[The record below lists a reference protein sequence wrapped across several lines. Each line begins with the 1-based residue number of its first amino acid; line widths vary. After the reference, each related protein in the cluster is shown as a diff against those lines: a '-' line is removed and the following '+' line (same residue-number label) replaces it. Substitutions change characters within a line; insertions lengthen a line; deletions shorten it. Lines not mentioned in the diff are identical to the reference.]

1 MLLSVILSV
10 CRHFIVSQ
18 EGPTHENRSYI
29 LYLQPIVSGKA
40 VLMSA
45 PDIAALIQDAVGR
58 AITDALAQRVGILSF
73 PRPFQQTL
81 GCQSGHI
88 YLCSCS
94 PSP

>member
-40 VLMSA
+40 VPMSA

-58 AITDALAQRVGILSF
+58 AITDALAQGAGIDRVRS
-73 PRPFQQTL
+73 PPFQTL
-81 GCQSGHI
+81 GCQSG
-88 YLCSCS
+88 
-94 PSP
+94 PT